1 MWFKIPSPIL
11 PSCFSH
17 SWGCNIRGFFFS
29 RGSSVWF
36 FMLLWCAVQSDL
48 AYKTIACS
56 VQLTEMLRMTFLSPS
71 PRSWS
76 SCIREEIV
84 EQGWGDASP
93 AVWLFV
99 RRSEGFAALAITC
112 AGCWLPARA
121 GLLFQ
126 AAGLCLKGTVLAG
139 RMQCRALCR
148 VKTDGLSLPRWDN
161 CVFMIL

>member
-1 MWFKIPSPIL
+1 MCFKIPSPLL

-17 SWGCNIRGFFFS
+17 SWGCSLRGFFLS

-36 FMLLWCAVQSDL
+36 LMLPWCAVPSDL
-48 AYKTIACS
+48 AYQTTVCS
-56 VQLTEMLRMTFLSPS
+56 VQLTEMFRWRF
-71 PRSWS
+71 
-76 SCIREEIV
+76 CHQV
-84 EQGWGDASP
+84 QGHGSRAFGRRLLWRAEAMFHLQCGCS
-93 AVWLFV
+93 LGG
-99 RRSEGFAALAITC
+99 RSEGFAALAISC

-139 RMQCRALCR
+139 RMRCRALCR
-148 VKTDGLSLPRWDN
+148 VKTHGLSSPRN